1 MRYAPCYI
9 AGMSTLSKYLE
20 TSGTTE
26 EAFAKAVGIT
36 RTSVSRIKHGRQW
49 PSRDTAKKIFEAS
62 DGSITEFGS
71 FERASADGEA
81 A

>member
-1 MRYAPCYI
+1 
-9 AGMSTLSKYLE
+9 MSTLAKYLE

-36 RTSVSRIKHGRQW
+36 RTSISRIKHGRQW

-62 DGSITEFGS
+62 AGSVTEFGS
-71 FERASADGEA
+71 FDFAPSDGQA